1 MNLAITRLEEVLEK
15 ELKEENSLRKE
26 ADWAFEAYQR
36 SLKALEVQQDYVDEL
51 KQAINLL
58 LEAEND

>member
-15 ELKEENSLRKE
+15 ELKEENNLRKE
-26 ADWAFEAYQR
+26 VDWAFEAYQR
-36 SLKALEVQQDYVDEL
+36 ALKALEVQQDDVDEL